1 VFQKT
6 ILTGKRMADLFAPTG
21 AEAIKTYIC
30 TKETAE
36 AVLPNYRTPN
46 KKLRN
51 SMALTAVWVKH

>member
-36 AVLPNYRTPN
+36 AVLDPTIGRPTKNCAIPW
-46 KKLRN
+46 L
-51 SMALTAVWVKH
+51 